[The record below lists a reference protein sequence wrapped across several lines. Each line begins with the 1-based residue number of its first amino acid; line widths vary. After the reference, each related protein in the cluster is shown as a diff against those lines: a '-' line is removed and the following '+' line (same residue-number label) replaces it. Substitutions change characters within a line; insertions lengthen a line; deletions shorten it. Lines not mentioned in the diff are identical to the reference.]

1 MINMLCEGIGIRA
14 VSRLTGLD
22 KKTVLRILESAGEHC
37 AGFLE
42 SKVCNVKAA
51 AVEVDEIF
59 CFVGCKQR
67 RNLTND
73 CDKGDQYLFMAI
85 DADTKLIVNHI
96 IGKRD
101 AGNALA
107 LMEDL
112 KRKTNGH
119 FQLTTDAFQPY
130 KNVVRHTFG
139 NEIDFAQ
146 LLKIYAAPNQDLK
159 GERRY
164 SPPECVSTRVI
175 VRSGNPDR
183 NRVSTSYIERT
194 NLSVRLF
201 NRRFTRLTL
210 GYSKK
215 IENLR
220 FSTALFIAHFNFC
233 RIHSAHKKTPAMAA
247 GLTDHVWTIEELL
260 GFVSRNDAE
269 QKTGSAI

>member
-1 MINMLCEGIGIRA
+1 M
-14 VSRLTGLD
+14 D

-42 SKVCNVKAA
+42 SRVRNVKASS
-51 AVEVDEIF
+51 VQVDETF

-73 CDKGDQYLFMAI
+73 CDRGDQYLFMAI
-85 DADTKLIVNHI
+85 DADTKLIINHI

-112 KRKTNGH
+112 KRKVSGN

-130 KNVVRHTFG
+130 RNVVRYTFG
-139 NEIDFAQ
+139 KEIDFAQ
-146 LLKIYAAPNQDLK
+146 LIKIYAVPNQDLRS
-159 GERRY
+159 ERRY
-164 SPPECVSTRVI
+164 SPPECISTRVI

-183 NRVSTSYIERT
+183 SRVSTSYIERT

-220 FSTALFIAHFNFC
+220 HSTALFISHFNFC
-233 RIHSAHKKTPAMAA
+233 RVHSAHKQTPAQAA
-247 GLTDHVWTIEELL
+247 GLTDHVWSIEELL
-260 GFVSRNDAE
+260 GFVSKNDAE
-269 QKTGSAI
+269 QKTESAI